1 MAFAVNLEAMY
12 AVPDMLDRLGAD
24 ARRCYAYAGEW
35 FDFEYGPGVID
46 KARGKHAQARAEVTG
61 YFLAIAKRAEALA
74 RSVRISLAGYAE
86 VDHSEAARLD
96 STLPAQTYHP
106 AWRTPAIT
114 TDRLQVQALEQYEP
128 AAHLTQ
134 VKDYL
139 PEWPYEPEWS
149 DLVSPGNIV
158 RDLMMAA
165 NWLGVQVGISDRVID
180 PLDYVS
186 NNLCGNWAGMRACG
200 DALENLRRA
209 AVDMSHNAVWIEVRV
224 NASWQ
229 GNAADIAWLAIRKL
243 GDALS
248 EADCPLAAARDAY
261 LSVCEEISALEQ
273 TVELILIDV
282 ADALFFFYA
291 AGAAAYFTVVGG
303 SIFTGVAIFQLLQI
317 IKRMNDLYSLME
329 KSNLI
334 IDTFNGD
341 MDRLG
346 GVLPD
351 SAAPD
356 LPNELVAA

>member
-186 NNLCGNWAGMRACG
+186 NNLCGNWAAC
-200 DALENLRRA
+200 APA
-209 AVDMSHNAVWIEVRV
+209 ATPWRT
-224 NASWQ
+224 
-229 GNAADIAWLAIRKL
+229 
-243 GDALS
+243 
-248 EADCPLAAARDAY
+248 C
-261 LSVCEEISALEQ
+261 
-273 TVELILIDV
+273 
-282 ADALFFFYA
+282 
-291 AGAAAYFTVVGG
+291 
-303 SIFTGVAIFQLLQI
+303 
-317 IKRMNDLYSLME
+317 
-329 KSNLI
+329 
-334 IDTFNGD
+334 
-341 MDRLG
+341 
-346 GVLPD
+346 
-351 SAAPD
+351 AAP
-356 LPNELVAA
+356 PSTCRTTPSGSKSASTPPGRATPPTSPGWRSGSSATRSARPTARWPPHETPTCRSARRSAPSNRPSS